1 MEPIEIKADLI
12 PYADEYAE
20 LIHTWIDS
28 EETFRFVTRGVGYP
42 PSAEVV
48 KTWQRDEISSYIL
61 FSNRKPI
68 AYGELWTRSNELA
81 IEIAHLIVDPIHRG
95 EGYGVKFINLLYD
108 RVVAKGNIIKVTAV
122 VHHDNDLAL
131 NCFIKAG
138 FELAGTTKFTK
149 SLKMIKLIK

>member
-12 PYADEYAE
+12 PYADEFAE
-20 LIHTWIDS
+20 SIHSWIDS

-48 KTWQRDEISSYIL
+48 KTWQREGISSYIL
-61 FSNRKPI
+61 FSNQKPI
-68 AYGELWTRSNELA
+68 AYGELWTRPNELA
-81 IEIAHLIVDPIHRG
+81 IEIAHVVVNPVHRG
-95 EGYGVKFINLLYD
+95 EGYGVKLINLLYD
-108 RVVAKGNIIKVTAV
+108 RVVARGNVIKVTAV
-122 VHHDNDLAL
+122 VHHDNDSAL
-131 NCFIKAG
+131 SCFIKAG